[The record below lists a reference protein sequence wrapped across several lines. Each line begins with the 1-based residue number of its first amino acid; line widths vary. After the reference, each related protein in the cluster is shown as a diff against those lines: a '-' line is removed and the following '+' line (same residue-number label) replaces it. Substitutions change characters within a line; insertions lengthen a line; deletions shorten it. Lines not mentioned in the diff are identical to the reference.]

1 MKCWLQWVE
10 KLIILII
17 FQHKTPPTGHI
28 HYSKFKKRNEKIWVL
43 VLHIKTVNYRKHFHF
58 SKAQYFFMLKAD
70 LNFDSSE

>member
-1 MKCWLQWVE
+1 MLVTVGGKVNYIDNISTQ
-10 KLIILII
+10 
-17 FQHKTPPTGHI
+17 TPPTGHT

-43 VLHIKTVNYRKHFHF
+43 VLHIKTVNYWKHFHF

>member
-1 MKCWLQWVE
+1 MLVTVGGKVNYIDNISTQDTS
-10 KLIILII
+10 
-17 FQHKTPPTGHI
+17 HGTH

-58 SKAQYFFMLKAD
+58 SEAQYFFMLKAD